1 MSEIIEALNQLE
13 KERNISKDVL
23 LEAIERSLKT
33 ACKKDFNTD
42 ENITVSLDRETGE
55 CHVYAAKEVVEEV
68 ENPACQIT
76 LEQAKMISSKY
87 EIGDTVNIEITTKN
101 FGRIAA
107 QRARNVIVQAIN
119 ENERAA
125 IYDHFHMKEKD
136 IVTGIVQRQVGD
148 SVNVSLDDKTEALL
162 KPSEMIEGESYE
174 RGDRIKLY
182 ITEVKKT
189 NRGPRI
195 TVSRTHP
202 ELVKRLFEK
211 EVTEIA
217 DGTVETSDDIVI
229 GGKKSVQEFDD
240 EARADLQSIR
250 DLISRYNRLDA
261 AILLANATTDIE
273 VAGVTMT
280 RAAAINLRKTLLG
293 RSFSNTNFDDAL
305 IRKINNDFTKAK
317 MAINKSQENADRQ
330 KEAMS
335 TALASS
341 DKKVLSDDSL
351 KSISAYCD
359 NLVYSM
365 VDPIDAEKVVG
376 DLQGRQ
382 DELKANLESAIRI
395 SNATTYVEF

>member
-1 MSEIIEALNQLE
+1 ME
-13 KERNISKDVL
+13 
-23 LEAIERSLKT
+23 
-33 ACKKDFNTD
+33 
-42 ENITVSLDRETGE
+42 
-55 CHVYAAKEVVEEV
+55 
-68 ENPACQIT
+68 
-76 LEQAKMISSKY
+76 KMIV
-87 EIGDTVNIEITTKN
+87 T
-101 FGRIAA
+101 
-107 QRARNVIVQAIN
+107 RALDERDLLIKKINDAID
-119 ENERAA
+119 RAS
-125 IYDHFHMKEKD
+125 F
-136 IVTGIVQRQVGD
+136 VT
-148 SVNVSLDDKTEALL
+148 
-162 KPSEMIEGESYE
+162 
-174 RGDRIKLY
+174 
-182 ITEVKKT
+182 VKK
-189 NRGPRI
+189 
-195 TVSRTHP
+195 
-202 ELVKRLFEK
+202 
-211 EVTEIA
+211 
-217 DGTVETSDDIVI
+217 TSDDIVI

-305 IRKINNDFTKAK
+305 IRKINNDFTKA
-317 MAINKSQENADRQ
+317 Q

>member
-1 MSEIIEALNQLE
+1 ME
-13 KERNISKDVL
+13 
-23 LEAIERSLKT
+23 
-33 ACKKDFNTD
+33 
-42 ENITVSLDRETGE
+42 
-55 CHVYAAKEVVEEV
+55 
-68 ENPACQIT
+68 
-76 LEQAKMISSKY
+76 KMIV
-87 EIGDTVNIEITTKN
+87 T
-101 FGRIAA
+101 
-107 QRARNVIVQAIN
+107 RALDERDLLIKKINDAID
-119 ENERAA
+119 RAS
-125 IYDHFHMKEKD
+125 FVK
-136 IVTGIVQRQVGD
+136 
-148 SVNVSLDDKTEALL
+148 
-162 KPSEMIEGESYE
+162 
-174 RGDRIKLY
+174 
-182 ITEVKKT
+182 VKK
-189 NRGPRI
+189 
-195 TVSRTHP
+195 
-202 ELVKRLFEK
+202 
-211 EVTEIA
+211 
-217 DGTVETSDDIVI
+217 TSDDIVI